1 MRQHRIVT
9 LAAALLLSGA
19 GAAYAAD
26 SGTTGNPGNPGNK
39 ATPQAG
45 GAVKNDPG
53 MESGRDNAVRQ
64 QLGQWAVGKTVYDRA
79 GDPVGVVKRVD
90 NNRLVLAAGADL
102 GIGTREIV
110 LNPEQLNQSGS
121 GADMKLITTLT
132 KAQLKQQPDSNS
144 PATGAGKTR

>member
-1 MRQHRIVT
+1 MRQYRLIS

-19 GAAYAAD
+19 GAAYAGD
-26 SGTTGNPGNPGNK
+26 SGTMGNPGNK

-53 MESGRDNAVRQ
+53 TESARDNAVRP

-79 GDPVGVVKRVD
+79 GDPIGVVKRVD
-90 NNRLVLAAGADL
+90 NNRLVLAAGAEL

-121 GADMKLITTLT
+121 GADMQLITTLT
-132 KAQLKQQPDSNS
+132 KAELKQQPDASS
-144 PATGAGKTR
+144 DMTGTSKTR